1 MKESNVTKIGLA
13 ASILSIAMYF
23 SYIDQIRLN
32 LEGNKGSFI
41 LPAITTIN
49 CIFWILYG
57 ALKQKK
63 DWPIILCNAV
73 GVQFGILTAIT
84 FLL

>member
-1 MKESNVTKIGLA
+1 MKDSTVTKIGLA
-13 ASILSIAMYF
+13 ASLLTMAMYF

-32 LEGNKGSFI
+32 LAGHKGSFI
-41 LPAITTIN
+41 LPVITTIN

-73 GVQFGILTAIT
+73 GLLFGFIT
-84 FLL
+84 VFTVLL

>member
-1 MKESNVTKIGLA
+1 MKESSVTKIGLA

-32 LEGNKGSFI
+32 LAGSKGSFI
-41 LPAITTIN
+41 LPIITTIN
-49 CIFWILYG
+49 CVFWILYG
-57 ALKQKK
+57 ALKQKR
-63 DWPIILCNAV
+63 DWPIILCNGV
-73 GVQFGILTAIT
+73 GLIFGILTAIT